1 MAEGLLVLILN
12 IMHRSTYKRPSA
24 IVRSYRQLTLSSP
37 SQLHSAQLPFS
48 PIILRRRLTVA
59 SRSSFSSSHSSHATL
74 PPSVP
79 PLFPPSHGRP
89 LPFLSVRTTEYAPL
103 VFGYSHATRADT
115 LPPHSNPCSLSYEI
129 VMCFP
134 SQLRY
139 DISHLV
145 YDLSSP

>member
-12 IMHRSTYKRPSA
+12 IMHRSTYKGPSA

-74 PPSVP
+74 PPSLPSSLRLTVGRFRSLAYVQQSMLLWSLDTRTRHELILC
-79 PLFPPSHGRP
+79 PLIRILARCPTKLSCASHPNSGMT
-89 LPFLSVRTTEYAPL
+89 F
-103 VFGYSHATRADT
+103 H
-115 LPPHSNPCSLSYEI
+115 I
-129 VMCFP
+129 
-134 SQLRY
+134 
-139 DISHLV
+139 
-145 YDLSSP
+145 